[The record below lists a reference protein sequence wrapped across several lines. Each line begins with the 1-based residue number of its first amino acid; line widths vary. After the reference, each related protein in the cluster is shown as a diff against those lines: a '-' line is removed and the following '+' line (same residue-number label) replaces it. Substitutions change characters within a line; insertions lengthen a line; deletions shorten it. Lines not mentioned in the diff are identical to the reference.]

1 MLIAPTLRAALPPKK
16 HAAPSSAELLLD
28 SLRHT
33 HWGTGFNDLDIEIED
48 GAVYLRGSVPSY
60 HLKQMAQTLAAR
72 YSDGLPVVNWLVV
85 RSVGWPSF
93 EQPHRP
99 R

>member
-1 MLIAPTLRAALPPKK
+1 MT
-16 HAAPSSAELLLD
+16 HAAPFSAELLLD
-28 SLRHT
+28 SLRQT
-33 HWGTGFNDLDIEIED
+33 HWGTSFNDLDIEIVD

-60 HLKQMAQTLAAR
+60 HLKQMAQTLAAH

>member
-1 MLIAPTLRAALPPKK
+1 MVIAPTLHAALPAKT

-28 SLRHT
+28 SLRQT
-33 HWGTGFNDLDIEIED
+33 HWGAGFNDLAVEIQD

-72 YSDGLPVVNWLVV
+72 HSDGLPVVNWLVV

>member
-1 MLIAPTLRAALPPKK
+1 MVIAPAPHAASPATTYAASSSADTLLETLRK
-16 HAAPSSAELLLD
+16 
-28 SLRHT
+28 T
-33 HWGTGFNDLDIEIED
+33 HWGAGFYDLSVEIED
-48 GAVYLRGSVPSY
+48 RAVYLRGSVPSY
-60 HLKQMAQTLAAR
+60 HLKQMAQTIAGR
-72 YSDGLPVVNWLVV
+72 HSDGLPVVNWLVV